1 MAWALPFM
9 YSFSQGGHDTMKS
22 ANKAKPILTARDE
35 AILRTIWKYRYMT
48 ALDVTK
54 LLFSNGSHIYNRD
67 NLTSLAGG
75 EDLHT
80 NAYLCRFSLPSS
92 KIGNP
97 ERIYTLGVKGRNF
110 LARDIGL
117 PVNWYFRPYKLKHL
131 SYSTVLHNLILTR
144 FLVASQ
150 ICKEMNVSEIQL
162 CYELANAPGRVELGL
177 PAGGKEKKVTVAVIP
192 DAWLDFERVA
202 DGKRFPVILE
212 IDRGMEYSRKFK
224 QHVRSRIAFIES
236 GQYKQVFGRQAVRVV
251 YITTGETPEY
261 RETRRK
267 AMTTWTCEVLAEKKM
282 ENWSSLF
289 YFGSLV
295 FEEIYDTG
303 FFTDALWFRP
313 DLKEPIGLFAS

>member
-1 MAWALPFM
+1 MRAA
-9 YSFSQGGHDTMKS
+9 SKS
-22 ANKAKPILTARDE
+22 KPQILSARDE
-35 AILRTIWKYRYMT
+35 TILRTMYKYRYMT
-48 ALDVTK
+48 ALDITK
-54 LLFSNGSHIYNRD
+54 LLFSDGSHIYNRD

-75 EDLHT
+75 EDLQT
-80 NAYLCRFSLPSS
+80 NAYLCRFALPKSS
-92 KIGNP
+92 PGNP

-110 LARDIGL
+110 LARDVGL

-131 SYSTVLHNLILTR
+131 SYSSVLHNLILTR
-144 FLVASQ
+144 FLVAAQ
-150 ICKEMNVSEIQL
+150 ACEKMKVSEIQL
-162 CYELANAPGRVELGL
+162 CYELAKAPGRVELGL
-177 PAGGKEKKVTVAVIP
+177 PAGGKEKKISVAVIP
-192 DAWLDFERVA
+192 DAWLDFERLA
-202 DGKRFPVILE
+202 DGKRFPVLLE

-267 AMTTWTCEVLAEKKM
+267 AMTAWTREVLAEKSM

-295 FEEIYDTG
+295 FDEIYETG
-303 FFTDALWFRP
+303 FFTDCLWYRT
-313 DLKEPIGLFAS
+313 DLDSPIGLFVS

>member
-1 MAWALPFM
+1 MKTATKSKPQI
-9 YSFSQGGHDTMKS
+9 FS
-22 ANKAKPILTARDE
+22 ARDE
-35 AILRTIWKYRYMT
+35 TILRTIWKYRYMT
-48 ALDVTK
+48 ALDITK
-54 LLFSNGSHIYNRD
+54 LLFSDGSHIYNRD

-80 NAYLCRFSLPSS
+80 NAYLCRFALPKSS
-92 KIGNP
+92 PGNP

-131 SYSTVLHNLILTR
+131 SYSAVLHNLILTR
-144 FLVASQ
+144 FLVAAQ
-150 ICKEMNVSEIQL
+150 IAKSVSVSEIQL
-162 CYELANAPGRVELGL
+162 CYELAKAPGKVQVGVQ
-177 PAGGKEKKVTVAVIP
+177 AGVQDKKVTVAVIP
-192 DAWLDFERVA
+192 DAWLDFQYNGTRY
-202 DGKRFPVILE
+202 PVILE

-236 GQYKQVFGRQAVRVV
+236 GQYRQVFGRQAVRVV

-267 AMTTWTCEVLAEKKM
+267 AMTTWTREVLAEKSM
-282 ENWSSLF
+282 ESWSSLF

-295 FEEIYDTG
+295 FDEIYETE
-303 FFTDALWFRP
+303 FFTSALWFRP
-313 DLKEPIGLFAS
+313 DLNDPIGLFAS

>member
-1 MAWALPFM
+1 MRTA
-9 YSFSQGGHDTMKS
+9 T
-22 ANKAKPILTARDE
+22 KAKAMLSARDE
-35 AILRTIWKYRYMT
+35 AILRTIWKYRYVT
-48 ALDVTK
+48 ALDITK
-54 LLFSNGSHIYNRD
+54 LLFSDGSHIYNRD

-75 EDLHT
+75 EDLKE
-80 NAYLCRFSLPSS
+80 NAYLCRFSLPST
-92 KIGNP
+92 KIGNH
-97 ERIYTLGVKGRNF
+97 ERIFTLGVKGRNF

-144 FLVASQ
+144 FLVVAQ
-150 ICKEMNVSEIQL
+150 ITEGVKANEIQL
-162 CYELANAPGRVELGL
+162 CYELAKAPGHVQL
-177 PAGGKEKKVTVAVIP
+177 EKAKVTVIP
-192 DAWLDFERVA
+192 DAWIDFEIKK
-202 DGKRFPVILE
+202 KRFPVLLE

-236 GQYKQVFGRQAVRVV
+236 GQYKNVFGRQAVRVA

-267 AMTTWTCEVLAEKKM
+267 AMTTWTREVLAEKQM
-282 ENWSSLF
+282 ESWSSLF

-295 FEEIYDTG
+295 FDEIYETG

-313 DLKEPIGLFAS
+313 DLADPIGLFAS